1 MCKSLPFS
9 SNPIFKVN
17 LDHLKNM
24 TPDLAEK
31 GQVGSSVRRLP
42 RLEGRWEQILLRFLI
57 DNGVCIR
64 KDSRA
69 ELE

>member
-1 MCKSLPFS
+1 
-9 SNPIFKVN
+9 
-17 LDHLKNM
+17 M

-42 RLEGRWEQILLRFLI
+42 RLEGRWEQILLRLLI